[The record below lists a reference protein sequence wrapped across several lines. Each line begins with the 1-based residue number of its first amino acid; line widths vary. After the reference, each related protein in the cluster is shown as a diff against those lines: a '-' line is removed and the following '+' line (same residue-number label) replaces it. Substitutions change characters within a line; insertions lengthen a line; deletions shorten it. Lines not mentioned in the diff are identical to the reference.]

1 MLSITFN
8 EWFGPTREGNAK
20 VPVIE
25 STTTFVTD
33 MTLPEALLHVHAYQI
48 AHNLK
53 YKATAIEFEFLT
65 AIPIDYLNS
74 QVRLLMNIILI
85 EDLPT
90 STDEIE

>member
-8 EWFGPTREGNAK
+8 EWFGPTREGSAK
-20 VPVIE
+20 VPIIE

-33 MTLPEALLHVHAYQI
+33 MALPEALLHVHAYEV

-53 YKATAIEFEFLT
+53 YKSTAILFQFLT

-74 QVRLLMNIILI
+74 QVRLVMNIILI